1 MKKFIF
7 ALMVF
12 GCTAMLAVAQ
22 NNGGQRR
29 QRIDQTEMNNRM
41 AERLASQMKLDKEK
55 TELFKLLFLDYQTAR
70 QNAAN
75 PKGEDESAN
84 ERVNLDKI
92 DDAKATELIE
102 KQFSVQEAQL
112 AVDREYLPKFLEILT
127 PAQAA
132 RIYIRRGNQWQRS
145 QQGGQG
151 GQGGPRGGF
160 GGGPGGFGGP
170 GGGFGGGDF

>member
-1 MKKFIF
+1 
-7 ALMVF
+7 MVF
-12 GCTAMLAVAQ
+12 GCTALMAVAQ

-29 QRIDQTEMNNRM
+29 QRIDQAEMNSRM

-92 DDAKATELIE
+92 DDEKATEMIQ
-102 KQFSVQEAQL
+102 KHFAVQEAQL

-127 PAQAA
+127 PSQAS
-132 RIYIRRGNQWQRS
+132 RIYLRRGNPWQRS
-145 QQGGQG
+145 QTEGR
-151 GQGGPRGGF
+151 QGGPRGGF

-170 GGGFGGGDF
+170 GGGFGGDF

>member
-7 ALMVF
+7 ALIVF
-12 GCTAMLAVAQ
+12 GCTALVAVAQ

-29 QRIDQTEMNNRM
+29 QRIDQAEMNNRM

-75 PKGEDESAN
+75 PRGEDESAN

-102 KQFSVQEAQL
+102 KQFAAQEAQL
-112 AVDREYLPKFLEILT
+112 VVDREYLPKFLEILT

-132 RIYIRRGNQWQRS
+132 RIYLRRGNQQRG
-145 QQGGQG
+145 QMQG
-151 GQGGPRGGF
+151 GQGGPRGF
-160 GGGPGGFGGP
+160 GGPGGP
-170 GGGFGGGDF
+170 GGGFGGDF

>member
-12 GCTAMLAVAQ
+12 GCTALLAVAQ

-29 QRIDQTEMNNRM
+29 QRIDQAEMNNRM

-102 KQFSVQEAQL
+102 KQFAVQEAQL

-132 RIYIRRGNQWQRS
+132 RIYLRRGNQQRG
-145 QQGGQG
+145 QQMQG
-151 GQGGPRGGF
+151 GQGGPRGF
-160 GGGPGGFGGP
+160 GGGPGGGGFG
-170 GGGFGGGDF
+170 GGGFGGDF

>member
-1 MKKFIF
+1 MNKFIF

-12 GCTAMLAVAQ
+12 GYTALLAVAQ
-22 NNGGQRR
+22 DNGQRR
-29 QRIDQTEMNNRM
+29 QRVDQAEMNNRQ

-70 QNAAN
+70 QNAVN

-92 DDAKATELIE
+92 DDAKATELIQ
-102 KQFSVQEAQL
+102 KQFAAQEAQL

-127 PAQAA
+127 PAQTA
-132 RIYIRRGNQWQRS
+132 RIYLRRGNQQRG
-145 QQGGQG
+145 QMPGGQG
-151 GQGGPRGGF
+151 GGPRGGR
-160 GGGPGGFGGP
+160 GGGFGGP
-170 GGGFGGGDF
+170 GGGFGDEF

>member
-1 MKKFIF
+1 
-7 ALMVF
+7 MVF
-12 GCTAMLAVAQ
+12 GCTALMAVAQ

-29 QRIDQTEMNNRM
+29 QRIDQAEMNNRM

-84 ERVNLDKI
+84 ERINLDKI
-92 DDAKATELIE
+92 DDEKAKELIE
-102 KQFSVQEAQL
+102 KQFATQEAQL

-132 RIYIRRGNQWQRS
+132 RIYVRRGNQWQRS
-145 QQGGQG
+145 QQG

-170 GGGFGGGDF
+170 GGGFGGDF

>member
-12 GCTAMLAVAQ
+12 GCTALLAVAQ

-29 QRIDQTEMNNRM
+29 QRIDQAEMNNRM

-92 DDAKATELIE
+92 DDAKATELID
-102 KQFSVQEAQL
+102 KQFAVQEAQL

-127 PAQAA
+127 PAQTA
-132 RIYIRRGNQWQRS
+132 RIYLRRGNQQRG
-145 QQGGQG
+145 QQMQG
-151 GQGGPRGGF
+151 GQGGPRGF
-160 GGGPGGFGGP
+160 GGGPGGGGFG
-170 GGGFGGGDF
+170 GGGFGGDF

>member
-7 ALMVF
+7 ALVVF
-12 GCTAMLAVAQ
+12 GFTALMAMAQ

-29 QRIDQTEMNNRM
+29 QRIDQSEMNNRM
-41 AERLASQMKLDKEK
+41 AERLAGQMKLDKEK

-92 DDAKATELIE
+92 DDEKATELIQ
-102 KQFSVQEAQL
+102 KQFTVQEAQL

-127 PAQAA
+127 PAQTA
-132 RIYIRRGNQWQRS
+132 RIYLRRGNQQRG
-145 QQGGQG
+145 QMQG
-151 GQGGPRGGF
+151 GQGGPRGF
-160 GGGPGGFGGP
+160 GGGP
-170 GGGFGGGDF
+170 GGGFGGGGFGGDF

>member
-7 ALMVF
+7 ALIVF
-12 GCTAMLAVAQ
+12 GCTALVAVAQ

-29 QRIDQTEMNNRM
+29 QRIDQAEMNNRM

-75 PKGEDESAN
+75 PRGEDESAN

-102 KQFSVQEAQL
+102 KQFAAQEAQL

-132 RIYIRRGNQWQRS
+132 RIYLRRGNQQRG
-145 QQGGQG
+145 QMQG
-151 GQGGPRGGF
+151 GQGGPRGF
-160 GGGPGGFGGP
+160 GGPGGPGGP
-170 GGGFGGGDF
+170 GGGFGGDF

>member
-7 ALMVF
+7 ALIVF
-12 GCTAMLAVAQ
+12 GCTALVAVAQ

-29 QRIDQTEMNNRM
+29 QRIDQAEMNNRM

-75 PKGEDESAN
+75 PRGEDESAN

-102 KQFSVQEAQL
+102 KQFAAQEAQL

-132 RIYIRRGNQWQRS
+132 RIYLRRGNQQRG
-145 QQGGQG
+145 QMQG
-151 GQGGPRGGF
+151 GQGGPRGF
-160 GGGPGGFGGP
+160 GGPGGGFGGP
-170 GGGFGGGDF
+170 GGGFGGDF

>member
-7 ALMVF
+7 ALIVF
-12 GCTAMLAVAQ
+12 GCTALVAVAQ

-29 QRIDQTEMNNRM
+29 QRIDQAEMNNRM

-75 PKGEDESAN
+75 PRGEDESAN

-102 KQFSVQEAQL
+102 KQFAAQEAQL

-127 PAQAA
+127 PAQAT
-132 RIYIRRGNQWQRS
+132 RIYLRRGNQQRG
-145 QQGGQG
+145 QMQG
-151 GQGGPRGGF
+151 GQGGPRGF
-160 GGGPGGFGGP
+160 GGPGGP
-170 GGGFGGGDF
+170 GGGFGGDF